1 MLRAEEVELL
11 VCGNPSLD
19 VRELRRVAI
28 YDGYTADDD
37 TIRCLH
43 HFVCVC
49 KCTVFERGFC
59 VTSATL

>member
-19 VRELRRVAI
+19 IRELRRVAV

-37 TIRCLH
+37 SIMYFLSILFRNLTN
-43 HFVCVC
+43 V
-49 KCTVFERGFC
+49 
-59 VTSATL
+59 